1 MKTLK
6 FNESYRP
13 KMFKDVLGQKDNL
26 KILDNSI
33 KMNQVQNAYIFYG
46 QFGLGKTTVAR
57 IFANKL
63 ICLNLDEN
71 NEPCG
76 RCEAC
81 KEFKVS
87 PYTAGVIEIDGAS
100 NANINEIRAL
110 KTNVA
115 YSPKYKYNVVIIDE
129 AQDVKGP
136 GASAL
141 FKILEE
147 PPENTV
153 FILATTEYESIPG
166 AIRSRCTPLFF
177 HPATVDDLKMRLKHI
192 CLEQEIKATD
202 NSLEL
207 IAKSS
212 NGCVRDALKTLQQA
226 SVLSKCN
233 ITDESLIGIIDCDKS
248 RIEELVK
255 LIIKGD
261 TVNTSQYISDN
272 IKNVT
277 EKHFDMVAEYIRDL
291 MINNQSLNPNQKTTL
306 IQIANKFLEY
316 KRDLGMYA
324 NNNMALEFSVI
335 ESCAYMD
342 RVVKDRKSFI
352 KSLANTSKNTM
363 RENSI
368 RSSKKLDNTKIEV
381 DKGELFVKILKL
393 SNSDL
398 KNMLNEHII
407 KLNPKDSVLEFCV
420 ESEDDKNMLR
430 EILNTE
436 IYQKLKPILEI
447 KGFRVRLKNNNQ

>member
-1 MKTLK
+1 
-6 FNESYRP
+6 
-13 KMFKDVLGQKDNL
+13 
-26 KILDNSI
+26 
-33 KMNQVQNAYIFYG
+33 MNA
-46 QFGLGKTTVAR
+46 
-57 IFANKL
+57 
-63 ICLNLDEN
+63 
-71 NEPCG
+71 
-76 RCEAC
+76 
-81 KEFKVS
+81 
-87 PYTAGVIEIDGAS
+87 
-100 NANINEIRAL
+100 
-110 KTNVA
+110 
-115 YSPKYKYNVVIIDE
+115 
-129 AQDVKGP
+129 
-136 GASAL
+136 
-141 FKILEE
+141 
-147 PPENTV
+147 
-153 FILATTEYESIPG
+153 
-166 AIRSRCTPLFF
+166 
-177 HPATVDDLKMRLKHI
+177 
-192 CLEQEIKATD
+192 
-202 NSLEL
+202 
-207 IAKSS
+207 
-212 NGCVRDALKTLQQA
+212 
-226 SVLSKCN
+226 
-233 ITDESLIGIIDCDKS
+233 
-248 RIEELVK
+248 
-255 LIIKGD
+255 
-261 TVNTSQYISDN
+261 SQYISDN